1 MYTTIFEKYF
11 LPICFTIGFTGNTLG
26 IIAILSASKL
36 RKRNIYFIIAIIGIF
51 DNILL
56 SSQLQR
62 WLSIYVDAHYFLID
76 HSLCKVYLLLIRF
89 SVLISSL
96 LILILT
102 LTTVIKQYLGAYRLS
117 IQFELGQIFS
127 KLSILISISLSLSLS
142 WHELWTSGLRNA
154 TEAIHLEDD
163 ENESLPIIDYNSFN
177 LTCSKNIDSFI
188 IIEILNYVYL
198 LMNLM
203 VHLFLIIN
211 SYLIYMKQ
219 QKINNQTTTITK
231 KQKLKYGT
239 ENETKPS
246 TSKAI
251 DTTTTTITTNNNIY
265 IQLEDTDLTK
275 TRISR
280 YLITISVINTCFCL
294 PFVLFDLIF
303 YENVPI
309 LSDSI
314 GYNVPQR
321 LPLILINV
329 PHMIKFYLLFLFS
342 HKYRSQLSRLVRIR
356 IHFNFKIMQSYFKP
370 SLWFSSSNN
379 NNNNKIKSDLRLNRI
394 NHDDDDPDRDEE
406 KVQSGSNEINFKKK
420 EKKIKLKFYSNC
432 FP

>member
-11 LPICFTIGFTGNTLG
+11 LPICFTIGFIGNTLG
-26 IIAILSASKL
+26 IVAILSASKL
-36 RKRNIYFIIAIIGIF
+36 RKRNIYFIIAIIGIS

-62 WLSIYVDAHYFLID
+62 WLSIYIDAHYFLID

-142 WHELWTSGLRNA
+142 WHELWTSGLKNA

-198 LMNLM
+198 LMNII

-219 QKINNQTTTITK
+219 QKINNQTRTK

-251 DTTTTTITTNNNIY
+251 DTTTPTTNNNNY

-280 YLITISVINTCFCL
+280 FLITISVINTCFCL

-314 GYNVPQR
+314 GYNVPER
-321 LPLILINV
+321 LPLILINI
-329 PHMIKFYLLFLFS
+329 PHMIKFYLLSLFS

-356 IHFNFKIMQSYFKP
+356 IQFNFKIMQSYFKP

-379 NNNNKIKSDLRLNRI
+379 NNNIKSDLRLNRI
-394 NHDDDDPDRDEE
+394 HDDDDPDHDEE
-406 KVQSGSNEINFKKK
+406 NVQSGSNEINFKKK

>member
-11 LPICFTIGFTGNTLG
+11 LPICFTIGFIGNTLG
-26 IIAILSASKL
+26 IVAILSASKL
-36 RKRNIYFIIAIIGIF
+36 RKRNIYFIIAIIGIS

-62 WLSIYVDAHYFLID
+62 WLSIYIDAHYFLID

-142 WHELWTSGLRNA
+142 WHELWTSGLKNA

-198 LMNLM
+198 LMNII

-219 QKINNQTTTITK
+219 QKINNQTRTK

-251 DTTTTTITTNNNIY
+251 DTTTNNNNNY

-280 YLITISVINTCFCL
+280 FLITISVINTCFCL

-314 GYNVPQR
+314 GYNVPER
-321 LPLILINV
+321 LPLILINI

-356 IHFNFKIMQSYFKP
+356 IQFNFKIMQSYFKP
-370 SLWFSSSNN
+370 SLWFSSSSSSSSSNN
-379 NNNNKIKSDLRLNRI
+379 NNIKSDLRLNRI
-394 NHDDDDPDRDEE
+394 HDDDDDPDHDEE
-406 KVQSGSNEINFKKK
+406 NFQTGSNEIKKK